1 MARGQVEVEG
11 EELGVLEGLEAVE
24 GDRFLRVEIPGQLV
38 VEEQTMAPGSGEVE
52 CHGGVRDAEGA
63 CDLSEAGPGDRE
75 SGDGPK

>member
-38 VEEQTMAPGSGEVE
+38 VEEQTMATSPGEVE
-52 CHGGVRDAEGA
+52 CHGGMRDAEGA
-63 CDLSEAGPGDRE
+63 RDLSEAGPGDRE